1 MYLNNFQSYTF
12 GAILIFFLCFAAC
25 EKGILNGPLL
35 SYGEKVELQKSQ
47 SILFGTDTNNGL
59 KLTVNTINDSRC
71 PKDVNCIRAGE
82 AAVKISIY
90 DIKENSVTFDLY
102 YGEKSH
108 FKPDT
113 VNFSIDKKIY
123 KVILFDV
130 NPYPQTRVTQ
140 DSLKAKLT
148 LLNN

>member
-82 AAVKISIY
+82 AAVKITIY
-90 DIKENSVTFDLY
+90 DIKEKSATFNLY

-130 NPYPQTRVTQ
+130 NPYPQTSVTQ

>member
-82 AAVKISIY
+82 AAVKITIY
-90 DIKENSVTFDLY
+90 DIKENSATFNLY

-130 NPYPQTRVTQ
+130 NPYPQTSVTP

>member
-1 MYLNNFQSYTF
+1 MYLNNFQSYIF
-12 GAILIFFLCFAAC
+12 GATLIFFLCFAAC

-47 SILFGTDTNNGL
+47 SILFGTDTKDGL
-59 KLTVNTINDSRC
+59 KLTINNINDSRC

-82 AAVKISIY
+82 AAVKITIY
-90 DIKENSVTFDLY
+90 DIKENSATFDLY
-102 YGEKSH
+102 YGDKSH

-113 VNFSIDKKIY
+113 VNFSIDKKAY

-130 NPYPQTRVTQ
+130 NPYPQTSTIQ

>member
-71 PKDVNCIRAGE
+71 PKDVNCVRAGE
-82 AAVKISIY
+82 AAVKITIY
-90 DIKENSVTFDLY
+90 DIKENSATFNLY

-130 NPYPQTRVTQ
+130 NPYPQTSVTQ